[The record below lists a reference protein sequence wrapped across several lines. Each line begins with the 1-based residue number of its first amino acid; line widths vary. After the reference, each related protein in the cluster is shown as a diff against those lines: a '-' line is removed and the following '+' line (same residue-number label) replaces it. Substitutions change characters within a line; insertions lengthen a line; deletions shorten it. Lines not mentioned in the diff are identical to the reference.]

1 MLHKKSYTRAVWLPL
16 LMALALLGSA
26 AACSG
31 SDDGGATSYWSGP
44 RRGSRKMSPA
54 LSESRRS

>member
-44 RRGSRKMSPA
+44 KTWEAGKCRQP
-54 LSESRRS
+54 